1 MTEFDFI
8 RKYLQNQQQD
18 HQVVLGIGD
27 DAAIVRPKSGYDLCF
42 SADMLLKNKHFFE
55 NVLPEDLA
63 WKVLAVNISD
73 MAAMGAKPKWVLLS
87 AGLPELDENWL
98 RRFCNSLFDL
108 AQRFGMILIGGDTT
122 RGDLVFNVT
131 IIGEL
136 PQGQALRRE
145 AAKIGDDI
153 WVSGKIGLAAS
164 ALNCLL
170 KRCELPSEVFQQCE
184 AELLRPM
191 PRVALG
197 QAILNL
203 AHAAQDVSDGLAQD
217 IGHILTASNVGA
229 EIWAEQVPT
238 LPQLKESLSRGQWL
252 QYTLAGGDD
261 YELVFTAPESCR
273 GALEAASQQT
283 DTLITR
289 IGKITDSGRLK
300 VVNSVSDGLEI
311 ALTSL
316 GFDHFG

>member
-8 RKYLQNQQQD
+8 QKYLKNQQQD
-18 HQVVLGIGD
+18 HQIVLGIGD
-27 DAAIVRPKSGYDLCF
+27 DAAIVRPRSGFDLCF
-42 SADMLLKNKHFFE
+42 SSDMLLKNRHFFE
-55 NVLPEDLA
+55 NITPENLA

-73 MAAMGAKPKWVLLS
+73 MAAMGAEPKWVLLS
-87 AGLPELDENWL
+87 AGLPELAEDWL
-98 RRFCNSLFDL
+98 HRFCNSFFGLL
-108 AQRFGMILIGGDTT
+108 QRFGISLIGGDTT

-136 PQGQALRRE
+136 PQGKALRRD
-145 AAKIGDDI
+145 AAKVGDDI

-170 KRCELPSEVFQQCE
+170 KQCDLSPEVFQQCE
-184 AELLRPM
+184 TELLRPM

-197 QAILNL
+197 QAILDL
-203 AHAAQDVSDGLAQD
+203 AHAAQDISDGLAQD

-238 LPQLKESLSRGQWL
+238 LPELKESLSHEQWL
-252 QYTLAGGDD
+252 KYTLAGGDD
-261 YELVFTAPESCR
+261 YELVFTAPENCR
-273 GALEAASQQT
+273 EALQAASQQS
-283 DTLITR
+283 DTPITR

-300 VVNSVSDGLEI
+300 VVNSVSDDVEI
-311 ALTSL
+311 TLTSL
-316 GFDHFG
+316 GFDHFV